1 MNRSELNRLHTK
13 VFEAASEVLSVLG
26 PGLDTDIYR
35 TCFQHELR
43 LKGLM
48 YKREVRFPVF
58 YKDLKTSHDIKI
70 ELLVENHL
78 LVDIIPDNEIS
89 ALRVS
94 ALQTKLKLTGLKIG
108 IIISFNCSN
117 IIEGYKKIVLTS

>member
-13 VFEAASEVLSVLG
+13 VFEAASEVLSVHG

>member
-1 MNRSELNRLHTK
+1 
-13 VFEAASEVLSVLG
+13 
-26 PGLDTDIYR
+26 
-35 TCFQHELR
+35 
-43 LKGLM
+43 M

>member
-13 VFEAASEVLSVLG
+13 VFEVASEVLSVLG
-26 PGLDTDIYR
+26 PGLDSDIYK

-48 YKREVRFPVF
+48 YKREVKFPIF
-58 YKDLKTSHDIKI
+58 YKDLKTSHEIKA

-78 LVDIIPDNEIS
+78 LVEIIPENEIS
-89 ALRVS
+89 TIRVS
-94 ALQTKLKLTGLKIG
+94 ALQTKLKLTGLKMG
-108 IIISFNCSN
+108 VLISFNCSN
-117 IIEGYKKIVLTS
+117 IIEGYKKIAITS